1 MANNKDN
8 RKYTSVERTGV
19 DRYRS
24 HQNFETER
32 KPKDFSQAKNNLQA
46 PKNAPLPTDE

>member
-32 KPKDFSQAKNNLQA
+32 ARDSFDDFFFQKYDHN
-46 PKNAPLPTDE
+46 